1 MSDRSKQ
8 DMPDATRGFV
18 FALFAYV
25 IWGLFP
31 FYMKA
36 VSHIPVLEVLAHR
49 VIWSLPVAAVILFF
63 LGRTKDIRAAL
74 RDPRTMAMACV
85 TASLI
90 TANWG
95 IYLWAIFHGHAVD
108 AALGYYITPLI
119 NVLLGAVFLKERLT
133 KVQVLAVFLAVIAV
147 LLLTIAQGGLPWVS
161 IALPL
166 TFAFYGYMRKSLPI
180 GPTQGFMLEVMIMFI
195 PASAYVIWLY
205 SQQQEHFIAGNPTDI
220 VLLLFAGIITAVPLV
235 MYAAGAKLL
244 RYSTLGL
251 MQYITP
257 SMLFFVAIFAFDE
270 PFDRMQLYAFMLIW
284 VGLIIYTISMLKE
297 NRAEKIV
304 DIKAEASLK

>member
-1 MSDRSKQ
+1 MSDRSQ
-8 DMPDATRGFV
+8 HAMPEATRGFM
-18 FALFAYV
+18 FALFAYL

-49 VIWSLPVAAVILFF
+49 MIWSLPLAAIILVCI
-63 LGRTKDIRAAL
+63 GRTKDIAAAL
-74 RDPRTMAMACV
+74 RDPRTIAMACL

-90 TANWG
+90 TINWG
-95 IYLWAIFHGHAVD
+95 IYIWAIFNNHAVD

-133 KVQVLAVFLAVIAV
+133 KMQVIAVVLATLAV

-161 IALPL
+161 IVLPL
-166 TFAFYGYMRKSLPI
+166 SFGFYGFFRKSLPI
-180 GPTQGFMLEVMIMFI
+180 GATQGFMLEVMILFI
-195 PASAYVIWLY
+195 PASAYVLWLY
-205 SQQQEHFIAGNPTDI
+205 TQQQDHFITGTATD
-220 VLLLFAGIITAVPLV
+220 VLLLILAGVVTAVPLV
-235 MYAAGAKLL
+235 LYAAGAKLL

-257 SMLFFVAIFAFDE
+257 SMIFLLAIFVFGE
-270 PFDRMQLYAFMLIW
+270 EFNMVQLYAFLLIW
-284 VGLIIYTISMLKE
+284 AGLIIYTVSMLRE
-297 NRAEKIV
+297 NHAQKLIN
-304 DIKAEASLK
+304 IKAEAALK